1 MTVHCPI
8 CSKPYDSK
16 HGCVMHIYNS
26 QQGEHGEIDDYAQAE
41 SMVLDISGDTQE
53 DTEGDTKIVE
63 SDGSGIVPSDGQK
76 IETDTKKDTETN
88 GGCPACGSNKRYDA
102 FEVATDPRCTQEQK
116 ELLMQSDYVCADCGG
131 VYDAN

>member
-1 MTVHCPI
+1 
-8 CSKPYDSK
+8 
-16 HGCVMHIYNS
+16 MHIFNS
-26 QQGEHGEIDDYAQAE
+26 KSGEHGEITEYAQAE
-41 SMVLDISGDTQE
+41 SMVLDKSGDTQE
-53 DTEGDTKIVE
+53 DTGGDTKIVE

-76 IETDTKKDTETN
+76 IETDTETDTETN

-102 FEVATDPRCTQEQK
+102 SDVATDPRCTQEQK

>member
-1 MTVHCPI
+1 
-8 CSKPYDSK
+8 
-16 HGCVMHIYNS
+16 MHIFNS
-26 QQGEHGEIDDYAQAE
+26 RKGEHAEIDDYAEAE

-53 DTEGDTKIVE
+53 DTQEDTQLE

-76 IETDTKKDTETN
+76 IERDTQEDSEPN
-88 GGCPACGSNKRYDA
+88 MSGCPACGSNQRYDA
-102 FEVATDPRCTQEQK
+102 KEVANDPRCSQDQK